1 MNDKNICYEE
11 KDTKHKKKSKSK
23 GMKRSD
29 HKHQYEDALMSSDYH
44 HIDFKTGR
52 PLVDQYQYVC
62 RVCTTCGYV
71 GDIPKDRSKYYDR
84 VPIENLKSVYKEVLN
99 EKAMKLPKWRKDL
112 WDKFAFKEER

>member
-29 HKHQYEDALMSSDYH
+29 HKHQYEDVLMTYDYH
-44 HIDFKTGR
+44 HTDFLTGK
-52 PLVDQYQYVC
+52 PKVDQYQGVTT
-62 RVCTTCGYV
+62 VCTICGYV
-71 GDIPKDRSKYYDR
+71 GDAVKDRSKYYDK
-84 VPIENLKSVYKEVLN
+84 VQVENFKNVYREVLN

-112 WDKFAFKEER
+112 WDKFAVKE